1 MTSSPT
7 PAPKT
12 AVTGLIGVYHADGGL
27 LGEATYVIGHLL
39 GRTHCALCDIT
50 HSPFRRKP
58 AWDAMVQRLGVEF
71 RLLHRNEVDKDVQQL
86 LDAHE
91 TPLVLARTDSGSLE
105 VLLEPQDLELS
116 GSVTDFEQRLR
127 EALHSR
133 DSAETGKRTG

>member
-7 PAPKT
+7 PAPT
-12 AVTGLIGVYHADGGL
+12 TEVAELIGIYHADGGL
-27 LGEATYVIGHLL
+27 VGEATYVIGHLL
-39 GRTHCALCDIT
+39 GRAHCALCDIT

-71 RLLHRNEVDKDVQQL
+71 RLLHRNEVDSDVQKL
-86 LDAHE
+86 LDDHE

-105 VLLEPQDLELS
+105 VLLEPQELELS

-127 EALHSR
+127 EALR
-133 DSAETGKRTG
+133 GRESAKTGRRAG